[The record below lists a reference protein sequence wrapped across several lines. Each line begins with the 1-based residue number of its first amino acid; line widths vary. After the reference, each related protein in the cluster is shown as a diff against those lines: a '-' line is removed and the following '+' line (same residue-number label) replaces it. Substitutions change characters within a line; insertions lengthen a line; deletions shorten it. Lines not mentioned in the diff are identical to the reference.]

1 MKKAVIIGIGIG
13 IIIVAIAA
21 IYGLSGTQG
30 VDSSEDASIGLEEKV
45 DATIEQPEEESP
57 TLAIKETVKQ
67 GIGVES
73 ETKP

>member
-30 VDSSEDASIGLEEKV
+30 VDSSEKGSIGLDEEV
-45 DATIEQPEEESP
+45 EATIDQPEEESAP
-57 TLAIKETVKQ
+57 LAIKETVKQ
-67 GIGVES
+67 GVGVEAG
-73 ETKP
+73 TTP